1 MTSKTPNPIDVHV
14 GNRVRMR
21 RLLIGMSQERLG
33 KELGLTFQQI
43 QKYEKGTNRI
53 SASRLYRMAQV
64 LGVPV
69 QYFFEDLPA
78 AAGGE
83 PVAAA
88 AGGMAESRNQAMIMD
103 FLGSSEGLQLNR
115 HFATIRDPDV
125 RRAVVDLVRNLA
137 KAEGKAQGAG

>member
-1 MTSKTPNPIDVHV
+1 MASKNPNPIDVHV

-21 RLLIGMSQERLG
+21 RMLIGMSQERLG

-53 SASRLYRMAQV
+53 SASKLYRIAQI

-78 AAGGE
+78 S
-83 PVAAA
+83 VANESVE
-88 AGGMAESRNQAMIMD
+88 GMAEARDQNMIMD
-103 FLGSSEGLQLNR
+103 FLGSAEGLQLNR
-115 HFATIRDPDV
+115 HFAAIKDAEV
-125 RRAVVDLVRNLA
+125 RRAVVDLVRSLA
-137 KAEGKAQGAG
+137 KAGEKT